1 MATRTIARMFDSPA
15 AASAAVRDLEAAGFT
30 ESEVSIIRGGD
41 DAATEQ
47 DSGNTGAATGATIGA
62 LAGGGAGLLAGIGSL
77 AIPGIGP
84 IVAAGWLVATL
95 TGAGALAAAGGLL
108 GALVDAGVDRQEAD
122 VLTEGVRRGG
132 SIVTVR
138 TSDTRAPEAESIL
151 ARHAPID
158 TARRAEEWRRDGW
171 IGGTPSDPPG
181 TAASRAI
188 DQAAGTNLSGA
199 YPGSERSNID
209 PIDRPR

>member
-1 MATRTIARMFDSPA
+1 MCG
-15 AASAAVRDLEAAGFT
+15 V
-30 ESEVSIIRGGD
+30 
-41 DAATEQ
+41 
-47 DSGNTGAATGATIGA
+47 TIGA
-62 LAGGGAGLLAGIGSL
+62 LAGGGAGLLAGIG
-77 AIPGIGP
+77 P
-84 IVAAGWLVATL
+84 IVSAGWLVATL

-132 SIVTVR
+132 SIMTAR
-138 TSDTRAPEAESIL
+138 SSDTRAPEAGSIL
-151 ARHAPID
+151 AHHAPID

-181 TAASRAI
+181 TAASRAV

-209 PIDRPR
+209 AFDRPR